1 MQKDIL
7 DNINNPQ
14 QLEQLYRGNP
24 ALFKTVFNSVYSNVQ
39 GDGVAD
45 CWFERLN
52 YKQDE
57 SKAVNRNEILL
68 VVIASILAGFIAKLP
83 AIFHLNEENFFE
95 KNLSFIVFPFLIA
108 YFSWKEQL
116 TLKRMSFP
124 IIVVLVSV
132 IYINLLPAVGKSD
145 VLFLTTL
152 HLPILQWIALG
163 FTFTGQDYKNP
174 SLRINYL
181 RFNGDFLVMTAVIMA
196 SCFIFTAITM
206 GLFKMINIDIQEVY
220 FQYIAVWGAV
230 SIPLVATYLLQNNP
244 SMVNKVSPTIARIF
258 TPLVLV
264 LLLTYLIAV
273 AYTGKDPYND
283 REFLLI
289 FNVLLIAVMAI
300 IFFSIAEASQHTKK
314 GFQLIMLLLLSI
326 LTIVVNLVAL
336 SAIGFRIMQ
345 WGFSPNR
352 LAVLGSNLLIFVNL
366 MRVSFQLLK
375 SIRGNQQIEDI
386 ENSIVSYLPVYG
398 AWAVFVSF
406 LFPLIFGIHR

>member
-1 MQKDIL
+1 MQQAIL
-7 DNINNPQ
+7 DNINNPH
-14 QLEQLYRGNP
+14 QLELFYRENP
-24 ALFKTVFNSVYSNVQ
+24 ALFTTAFDSVYVDVKGNTI
-39 GDGVAD
+39 AD

-52 YKQDE
+52 YKKEE
-57 SKAVNRNEILL
+57 SYAVNKREMLL
-68 VVIASILAGFIAKLP
+68 VVLAAIIAGFVAKLP

-108 YFSWKEQL
+108 YFSWKQQL
-116 TLKRMSFP
+116 TFKRMLFP
-124 IIVVLVSV
+124 VMVVLLSV
-132 IYINLLPAVGKSD
+132 IYINLLPVVEKSD
-145 VLFLTTL
+145 VLFLATI
-152 HLPILQWIALG
+152 HLPIVLWIALG
-163 FTFTGQDYKNP
+163 FTFTGNDYKNP

-196 SCFIFTAITM
+196 SCMIFTGITM

-220 FQYIAVWGAV
+220 FQYIAVWGAA
-230 SIPLVATYLLQNNP
+230 SIPLVATYLLQHNP
-244 SMVNKVSPTIARIF
+244 SMVNKVSPTIAKIF

-300 IFFSIAEASQHTKK
+300 IFFSIAEAAQHTKK
-314 GFQLIMLLLLSI
+314 DFQLIMLLMLSV
-326 LTIVVNLVAL
+326 LTIIVNVVAL

-366 MRVSFQLLK
+366 MRVSFQLFK
-375 SIRGNQQIEDI
+375 SIRGNQEIERI
-386 ENSIVSYLPVYG
+386 EKSIVSYLPVYG
-398 AWAVFVSF
+398 AWAAFVAF